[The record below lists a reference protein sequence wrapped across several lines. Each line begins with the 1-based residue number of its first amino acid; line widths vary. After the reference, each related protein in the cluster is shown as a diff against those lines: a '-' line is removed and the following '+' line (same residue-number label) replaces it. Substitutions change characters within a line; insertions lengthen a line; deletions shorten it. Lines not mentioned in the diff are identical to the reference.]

1 MSNNAKGIALVK
13 GCINMLGLVCLL
25 TISVNVQAQTAPNLD
40 ITKSSNINFAI
51 PGQSL
56 NWVVTITKVS
66 NTPSIGYI
74 INDILPS
81 GYELNLA
88 ASSFPPG
95 SVNFNPS
102 SNQFMFT
109 GSHNGG
115 QNTTQTFTFIGQVS
129 SQQQA
134 PSAMVNTAVM
144 SYNIP
149 GLTLPNEQGQAIVQ
163 ILNPSISG
171 FKFNDL
177 NGNGIFDGGE
187 PKLPGWVIYI
197 DANDN
202 GVLDPGET
210 QTVTDGAGNYNFIGV
225 PFGIHIIRE
234 VIQPGWVQT
243 FPGAGALFKHEIE
256 ITPNEFDK
264 TANFGNRQLPSIKVI
279 KWNDVDNSGTI
290 NAGDTR
296 LPGWTFYID
305 QNLNG
310 QFDPGEPTEVT
321 DGSGEAVFENL
332 AAGNYRIREILQ
344 PDWEIVIPAIGFIN
358 VVLLPNDLE
367 KTVEFLNVY
376 PNTVDG
382 VKFHDLNANGSKDP
396 GEPLLQG
403 WQIYVDLNSNGQYD
417 PGEPT
422 DITDVNGFYSIFPVP
437 FGIWDVLEI
446 QQPGW
451 VQTAPLSSNTAVG
464 FDATGATE
472 SLDFGNTQPIVLGGV
487 KFFDRN
493 GNGIRDDDEQFL
505 EGWTIYVDANNNSTL
520 DAGEAFE
527 VTDGIGYYQFNQFLA
542 GTYVLREVMQDGWV
556 QTAPLLGFHS
566 VTFSSGESDL
576 SIDFGNRLID
586 GSDPFAAEDIVGN
599 IWYDEVDLRRWD
611 LPLEQPLQ
619 GIEVELTGKTD
630 DGADVSRVTV
640 TDEDGI
646 YRFEDLEF
654 GTYTVRRVESLTRM
668 AEYPNLENES
678 PNGHGHRII
687 LSEGY
692 DGIERPAA
700 AIIAGDSPGWLSEIV
715 TPASGGVYLGMFIDL
730 DLNDDGVAD
739 SRLFASGT
747 IAFSWQLLQTSSG
760 LSLVYNDM
768 HLHGYSEQFGDFV
781 VTLRPVGNNI
791 GTVTPTAN
799 TRIANLTMNLLLN
812 IEINDENWQ
821 ASENNE
827 VEFSGESFRWLPYGS
842 LLKSAPNTDKQL
854 FNVFG
859 QSRARIVGAEAQ
871 MIYAADFSLNRSR
884 FSHAPEDQYA
894 TGIESNGARA
904 VNPFDNDANPIFRGT
919 DFEQRYKVRNFLTP
933 EAPEVDFIES
943 DPAVIVPS
951 PLRSGRVVTIRVETE
966 GVGRLLAWIDT
977 DNNGEWS
984 KEEMVI
990 NDANLFDGGERVQFF
1005 TMTVPDVVEPGLK
1018 WMRMRL
1024 YPTDAETISPD
1035 GIAFGG
1041 DIRDMPIEIVNTG
1054 SSIRGIAFSD
1064 NNLNGLVD
1072 DGDAILDNLQLY
1084 VDLNLN
1090 DQRDE
1095 NEPVT
1100 TTSDTGFFELNLP
1113 GAGTYQI
1120 IAGYPNEPGF
1130 VFSQPDPI
1138 SVGENEDLER
1148 NLNLGYVIVSDSE
1161 DKPDVPTG
1169 HELAQNYPN
1178 PFNPT
1183 TVIGYTL
1190 AERAKVKLSIHDM
1203 TGREVR
1209 TMVNSEQQAGSY
1221 SVTFDAGLLP
1231 SGVYLYRITIGS
1243 QMLTRKMVLLK

>member
-1 MSNNAKGIALVK
+1 MSNNAKGVTFTRGFAYIA
-13 GCINMLGLVCLL
+13 GLICLL
-25 TISVNVQAQTAPNLD
+25 TAASNVQAQTQINLD
-40 ITKSSNINFAI
+40 IAKTASDDFRV
-51 PGQSL
+51 PGQPLS
-56 NWVVTITKVS
+56 WTVTVTKVS
-66 NTPSIGYI
+66 PHSSIDFTI
-74 INDILPS
+74 SDILPS
-81 GYELNLA
+81 GFILNYA
-88 ASSFPPG
+88 ASTFPPG
-95 SVNFNPS
+95 SVTFNPS
-102 SNQFMFT
+102 TNQIFYSGT
-109 GSHNGG
+109 HNGA
-115 QNTTQTFTFIGQVS
+115 QNSTRVFTFVGQVS
-129 SQQQA
+129 NSYQA
-134 PSAMVNTAVM
+134 PGTMTNTAQM
-144 SYNIP
+144 NYSAP
-149 GLTLPNEQGQAIVQ
+149 GFSPISEQAQAIAQ
-163 ILNPSISG
+163 ILSTSISG

-177 NGNGIFDGGE
+177 NGNGVFDGGE
-187 PKLPGWVIYI
+187 PKLPGWTIYI

-210 QTVTDGAGNYNFIGV
+210 QTVTDGAGNYSFAALPLGTYV
-225 PFGIHIIRE
+225 IRE
-234 VIQPGWVQT
+234 VLQAGWEQT
-243 FPGAGALFKHEIE
+243 YPGAGALFKHIIE
-256 ITPNEFDK
+256 LTPNEFAK

-367 KTVEFLNVY
+367 KTVEFLNVF

-437 FGIWDVLEI
+437 FGIWDVLEV
-446 QQPGW
+446 QQAGW

-464 FDATGATE
+464 FDATGTTK

-542 GTYVLREVMQDGWV
+542 GTYVLREVMKDGWV

-586 GSDPFAAEDIVGN
+586 GTDPFAAEDIVGN

-619 GIEVELTGKTD
+619 GIEVVLTGKTD
-630 DGADVSRVTV
+630 DGTNVLRITV

-654 GTYTVRRVESLTRM
+654 GTYTVKRVESQTRM

-700 AIIAGDSPGWLSEIV
+700 AIIAGDTPGWLSQIS
-715 TPASGGVYLGMFIDL
+715 TPGSGGLYMGMFIDL
-730 DLNDDGVAD
+730 DLNDDGEAD
-739 SRLFASGT
+739 TRVFASGT
-747 IAFSWQLLQTSSG
+747 IAFNWQLSQIAG
-760 LSLVYNDM
+760 LLLVYQDLR
-768 HLHGYSEQFGDFV
+768 LHGYSEDLGDFV
-781 VTLRPVGNNI
+781 VTLRPVGNNT
-791 GTVTPTAN
+791 GAVTPTAN
-799 TRIANLTMNLLLN
+799 NRIANLSMNLLLD

-859 QSRARIVGAEAQ
+859 QPRARIVGAEAQ
-871 MIYAADFSLNRSR
+871 LIYAADFSLNESR

-904 VNPFDNDANPIFRGT
+904 VNPFDNDENPIFRHT
-919 DFEQRYKVRNFLTP
+919 DFDQRYKVRNFLLP
-933 EAPEVDFIES
+933 EAPPRDIDETL
-943 DPAVIVPS
+943 PAVIVPS
-951 PLRSGRVVTIRVETE
+951 PLRAGREVTVRVETE
-966 GVGRLLAWIDT
+966 GVGRLFAWIDT
-977 DNNGEWS
+977 DNSGDWS
-984 KEEMVI
+984 EEEMVI
-990 NDANLFDGGERVQFF
+990 NDANLFDGGERVEFF
-1005 TMTVPDVVEPGLK
+1005 TMTVPDVEEPGLK

-1024 YPTDAETISPD
+1024 FPDHAETVSPD

-1041 DIRDMPIEIVNTG
+1041 DIRDMPIEIVTTG
-1054 SSIRGIAFSD
+1054 SSIRGIAYMD
-1064 NNLNGLVD
+1064 TNENGFVD
-1072 DGDAILDNLQLY
+1072 EEDMIFDNLQLF

-1090 DQRDE
+1090 GLHDV
-1095 NEPVT
+1095 NEPL
-1100 TTSDTGFFELNLP
+1100 TTSSGAGYYELTLP

-1120 IAGYPNEPGF
+1120 VADYPNRPGWSF
-1130 VFSQPDPI
+1130 LLPDPVT
-1138 SVGENEDLER
+1138 VGENEDLDYD
-1148 NLNLGYVIVSDSE
+1148 LNLFFMGVSDSE

-1209 TMVNSEQQAGSY
+1209 TMVNSEQQAGTY